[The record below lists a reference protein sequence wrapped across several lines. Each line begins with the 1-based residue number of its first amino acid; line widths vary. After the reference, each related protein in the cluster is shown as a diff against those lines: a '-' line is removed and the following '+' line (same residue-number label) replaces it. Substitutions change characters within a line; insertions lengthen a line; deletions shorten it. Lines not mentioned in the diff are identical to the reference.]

1 MENMAYLVGQIL
13 KVSDELHTLY
23 CKAVRNGDVPPQ
35 LAGSALFVTAGD
47 TPYQALA
54 QLSLRINPYI
64 AWAKQYRFKNVDNK
78 DEESW
83 KAAWYLNLYENIANK
98 LEFVMTNSTRFND
111 YDKAQLFIG
120 YLSSF
125 PKKEQRPTTAVDNN
139 ENNMEESNN
148 DE

>member
-1 MENMAYLVGQIL
+1 MENMAYLVGQVL

-23 CKAVRNGDVPPQ
+23 CKVVRNGDVPPQ
-35 LAGSALFVTAGD
+35 LAGSALYVTAGE
-47 TPYQALA
+47 TPNQALA
-54 QLSLRINPYI
+54 QLSLRMNPYI
-64 AWAKQYRFKNVDNK
+64 IWAKQYRFKNIDKK

-83 KAAWYLNLYENIANK
+83 KAAWYLNLYENTANK
-98 LEFVMTNSTRFND
+98 LKFVMADSTRFND

-125 PKKEQRPTTAVDNN
+125 PKREHPPVTAIDNN
-139 ENNMEESNN
+139 ENNMEGQSN